1 MLKFNI
7 AMGVLYLLCALA
19 LYQNVNNAME
29 ASYVVSALFVCV
41 NFVAILTQIYARYL
55 RFSCFSKA
63 MVAVNEAFFLC
74 ILQSNGYDKLP
85 AKVKL
90 DARDILRDGVLP
102 VQRYTKRDLVELVEY
117 ADARIDDIR
126 SAATYFTQLLSEI
139 REAKNE

>member
-7 AMGVLYLLCALA
+7 AIGILYLLCAIA
-19 LYQNVNNAME
+19 LYQNMVNALE
-29 ASYVVSALFVCV
+29 ASYVVSALFVIV
-41 NFVAILTQIYARYL
+41 NFVAVLSQIYARYL

-63 MVAVNEAFFLC
+63 MVAVNEAFYLC

-85 AKVKL
+85 EKVKL

-102 VQRYTKRDLVELVEY
+102 VQRYTQRNLVELVEY

-126 SAATYFTQLLSEI
+126 SASTYFTQLLSEI
-139 REAKNE
+139 REARNE